1 MNTVSLIRKVVG
13 AAAVSDNISGG
24 IIKKNSLSRPVP
36 VGSHVRAYVLV
47 CAVIAVTASIAKGD
61 WTHFRFDPAH
71 HGVNPNETILTPAN
85 VANLAAKWR
94 TNIGGGCFASATVVN
109 GKLYTADTGSARG
122 QLHALDSATGQVLW
136 NFPPDA
142 ITGDHSWTT
151 PALVNSIVYF
161 GVNRPT
167 PVVFAVNATT
177 GTEIWRHNG
186 PVANIVS
193 SPTLENGRVHVA
205 FTDGTIKALD
215 ATNGQPIWSVIHP
228 GGAYSSPAVSG
239 GRLYIAIHN
248 QGLLALDADTGSQLW
263 LAPMPGPQWS
273 SPAVENGR
281 VFVGSRDDHTL
292 YAFDAAT
299 GNTLWTATTT
309 DWVQTSPAVA
319 NGVVYIGNNA
329 GNLYAFNAQSGALI
343 WQTAFAPG
351 FGGLSSPTVANG
363 VVYIASGIDDT
374 GTRFDGKLYAL
385 NATTGEVLFSDFVSE
400 NDQGESRWV
409 NASPTVDNGVV
420 YIPNYGDGTVAAFGL
435 STPTPTPTP
444 TATPAPTPTPT
455 PTPMPTATPT
465 ATPTPTPTPSPGQI
479 TLSARGYKVQ
489 GRQTVDL
496 SWNGATS
503 NNIDIYRNGAL
514 IATVPNIPGFY
525 TDHIGARG
533 NNSYTYRVC
542 EAGTQHCSNEVTVRF
557 GRG

>member
-1 MNTVSLIRKVVG
+1 MIGGALKKPFSRNETENFATVASPRTRGPNSARAKSKTKPMKTMNIVSLIRE
-13 AAAVSDNISGG
+13 AVSGAVSVDVGG
-24 IIKKNSLSRPVP
+24 AIIKENRLTKPFPVCSR
-36 VGSHVRAYVLV
+36 VRAYVLL
-47 CAVIAVTASIAKGD
+47 CAAVAATGSIARAD

-85 VANLAAKWR
+85 VANLTVKWR
-94 TNIGGGCFASATVVN
+94 TNISGGCFASASVVN

-151 PALVNSIVYF
+151 PALANGIVYF

-205 FTDGTIKALD
+205 FTDGTIEALD
-215 ATNGQPIWSVIHP
+215 ATNGQPVWSVMHP

-281 VFVGSRDDHTL
+281 VFVGSRDDHKL
-292 YAFDAAT
+292 YAFDAVT
-299 GNTLWTATTT
+299 GNTLWTATTS

-319 NGVVYIGNNA
+319 NGVVYIGNNS
-329 GNLYAFNAQSGALI
+329 GNVYAFNAETGNLV
-343 WQTAFAPG
+343 WQTAVAPG
-351 FGGLSSPTVANG
+351 FAIGSSPTVANG
-363 VVYIASGIDDT
+363 VVYVASSLDASAT
-374 GTRFDGKLYAL
+374 HFDGKLYAL
-385 NATTGEVLFSDFVSE
+385 DAATGQVLFNDVVSLG
-400 NDQGESRWV
+400 QGEARWV
-409 NASPTVDNGVV
+409 QASPTVDNGVV

-435 STPTPTPTP
+435 NTPTPSPTPSATPTPTPS
-444 TATPAPTPTPT
+444 
-455 PTPMPTATPT
+455 ATPT
-465 ATPTPTPTPSPGQI
+465 ATPTSTPRPHPTPKPRPTPRPS
-479 TLSARGYKVQ
+479 S
-489 GRQTVDL
+489 
-496 SWNGATS
+496 
-503 NNIDIYRNGAL
+503 
-514 IATVPNIPGFY
+514 
-525 TDHIGARG
+525 
-533 NNSYTYRVC
+533 
-542 EAGTQHCSNEVTVRF
+542 
-557 GRG
+557 